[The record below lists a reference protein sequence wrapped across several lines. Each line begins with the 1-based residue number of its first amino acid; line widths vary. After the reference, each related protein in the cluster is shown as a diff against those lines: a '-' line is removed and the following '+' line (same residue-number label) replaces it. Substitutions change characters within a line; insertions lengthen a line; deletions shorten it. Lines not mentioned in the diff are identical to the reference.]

1 MSPFGDYLAIATS
14 HTVHIAILQDAYE
27 LDIGPLRLKT
37 FQLGPTE
44 HVLESSPI
52 VSLLWHPLGMMG
64 RCFVTITQ
72 DGIVRMWEVNRDDR
86 SSFDKCSMSIDLRK
100 LVNATDSGENLGA
113 SHFGVGKAF
122 SPDAAYLEPVAACF
136 GGLGRPGEHPWSSMT
151 LWIATSDG
159 DVYALCPLVPT
170 KIQSYPGLIDSLSH
184 LASAKAKEA
193 SISLSEQEKL
203 RQQTMWIQ
211 DLEGQDPFLT
221 NDPLCAGQIEVYS
234 RPSRPRPE
242 PKLQGPFDLGDRD
255 LDIADI
261 LVRNVRAGEEPI
273 EFETGEYLVDDD
285 PDLDPMGLSV
295 ICLLTKDA
303 KVHTFL
309 DLEGVEACW
318 LPATTP
324 QSTPKKQMVST
335 MDELPVLT
343 HFECL
348 DLAGP
353 NRGKV
358 APTITPDARSAYAYF
373 VTHAG
378 GVSYV
383 SMESW
388 IEKLENELQDP
399 SRAGLE
405 FRVNLF
411 LDMAE
416 SKAEYL
422 IKFDRQPEAAN
433 IVSCSVMLEME
444 IGYFVVTSQNGQ
456 PYAATLDTR
465 YQDLKASVISEPVRA
480 EEPTLA
486 LPTITRE
493 PYRADDRFFE
503 PNQASRFLREAVHRR
518 NLHLQE
524 NIKLTPEILDLLI
537 EAHQVFSRETQR
549 MSEAAAGTFRACT
562 RMLDEYSDQLEKL
575 KDLAYRVDNISEEDI
590 DFPDAPEDGPRR
602 IQDRLADISVRQQEL
617 QAKCRRV
624 QKKVASLNVR
634 QMSEKELEFARELR
648 EVQQDVEDESNPVN
662 LLARVEEV
670 KKLMGDVTER
680 SQNLPAPVPKG
691 QVHASHKLIP
701 AGLRKAR
708 MAAVWQLLEREAAMV
723 ESTAERLQK
732 LNLQAR
738 R

>member
-14 HTVHIAILQDAYE
+14 HTVHIALLQDAYE
-27 LDIGPLRLKT
+27 LDIGPLRIKT

-44 HVLESSPI
+44 HVLEGSPI

-64 RCFVTITQ
+64 RCFVTVTQ

-100 LVNATDSGENLGA
+100 LANATDSGENLGA
-113 SHFGVGKAF
+113 SHFGVGKVF

-136 GGLGRPGEHPWSSMT
+136 GGLGRPGEHPWSAMT

-170 KIQSYPGLIDSLSH
+170 KIQSYPGLIDSLSS
-184 LASAKAKEA
+184 LVSAKAKEA
-193 SISLSEQEKL
+193 SPSLADQERL
-203 RQQTMWIQ
+203 RQQTMWVQ

-221 NDPLCAGQIEVYS
+221 NDPLCDGQIEVYS
-234 RPSRPRPE
+234 RPGRPRPE
-242 PKLQGPFDLGDRD
+242 PKLQGPFDIGDYD
-255 LDIADI
+255 LAVADI

-273 EFETGEYLVDDD
+273 EFETGEYLVDDET
-285 PDLDPMGLSV
+285 DLDPMGLTAV
-295 ICLLTKDA
+295 CLLTKDA

-324 QSTPKKQMVST
+324 QSTPRKGVVSVL
-335 MDELPVLT
+335 DEPPVLV
-343 HFECL
+343 HFESL
-348 DLAGP
+348 DLG
-353 NRGKV
+353 NGRQGKI

-399 SRAGLE
+399 SRAGMD

-422 IKFDRQPEAAN
+422 IKFDRQHEAAS
-433 IVSCSVMLEME
+433 ILSCAVMLEME
-444 IGYFVVTSQNGQ
+444 LGYFVVTAQNGQ

-465 YQDLKASVISEPVRA
+465 YQDLKSSVASEPARA
-480 EEPTLA
+480 EEPVIA

-493 PYRADDRFFE
+493 PYRADNRFFE
-503 PNQASRFLREAVHRR
+503 QNQASRFLREAVHRR

-524 NIKLTPEILDLLI
+524 NIRLTPEILDLLI

-549 MSEAAAGTFRACT
+549 LSEAAAGTFRACT

-575 KDLAYRVDNISEEDI
+575 KDLAYRVDNISEEDLE
-590 DFPDAPEDGPRR
+590 FPDLAEDGPRR
-602 IQDRLADISVRQQEL
+602 IQDRLADISLRQQEL

-634 QMSEKELEFARELR
+634 QMSEKEREFAREVL
-648 EVQQDVEDESNPVN
+648 ELQHDVEDESNPAN
-662 LLARVEEV
+662 MLARVEEV
-670 KKLMGDVTER
+670 KKLITEVMER
-680 SQNLPAPVPKG
+680 SQTLPRPGAKG
-691 QVHASHKLIP
+691 QGHASHKLVP
-701 AGLRKAR
+701 AALRKAR